1 MRLLLTGAGGQL
13 GSELVRLVA
22 EHNEERRRG
31 QIDLLACSHATLDVC
46 RRDQVMAATFSFEP
60 DVIVHAAAFTAVD
73 ACEEEPGRAF
83 AVNALSTRYLA
94 EAARLASAH
103 LVYVSTDYVFDG
115 NLGRPYLEWD
125 EPAPLS
131 VYGRSKLAGEKE
143 AGQSATVVRT
153 AWLMSKTGANMA
165 KTILR
170 LGRESTGELRFVDDQ
185 RGSPTVAAD
194 LAAKV
199 LELAIARRP
208 GLFHVTNR
216 GEATWFDVAREVMA
230 AAGLGPE
237 RVVPISTDELVPRRP
252 AARPANSV
260 LENAVLRLEGDPLLP
275 EWRESLG
282 RLVAAG
288 LA

>member
-46 RRDQVMAATFSFEP
+46 RRDQVMAATLSFEP